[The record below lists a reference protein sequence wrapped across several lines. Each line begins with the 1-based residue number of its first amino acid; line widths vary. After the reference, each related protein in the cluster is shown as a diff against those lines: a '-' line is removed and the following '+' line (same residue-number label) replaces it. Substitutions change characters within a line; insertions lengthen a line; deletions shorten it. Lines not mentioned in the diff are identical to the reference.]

1 MGGEHGPRCRERGVA
16 PQRDRAQVRRASVWW
31 REHLVLPYRRPDG
44 GRPRPAH
51 SSLRGGVRDP
61 GGRGYLYGRRR
72 DDRGE
77 GRPDPGR
84 ARRSAAQVRQL
95 WSRKGKTHRHTRQR
109 TYGYRVAGRI
119 MRLGVQL
126 NSFDWSGGPEHFG
139 RNLADIGRVAEEV
152 GFDRIGVADHVW
164 QHPIMG
170 GPEADEPE
178 CYATLTFIAANT
190 QRVRLTAMVSGV
202 HFRHPAVL
210 VKTVTTL
217 DVLSG
222 GRACFG
228 VGSGHY
234 QEESRGLGIPCPP
247 QKQRF
252 EMLEETLQIA
262 LRMWS
267 GERGDERPFEG
278 EYYTLDR
285 PLNLPQSLSR
295 PHPPV
300 MVAGDGEK
308 KTLRLVARYADA
320 CSPRPGPQV
329 PGKLAVLRRHC
340 EAEGRDYEDIEKTCA
355 FAFDVGESGEKVEE
369 LIGQLRWLS
378 GMGIETVIG
387 FVPGVD
393 RITPLE
399 IIGRDVIPAVADL

>member
-1 MGGEHGPRCRERGVA
+1 M
-16 PQRDRAQVRRASVWW
+16 
-31 REHLVLPYRRPDG
+31 
-44 GRPRPAH
+44 
-51 SSLRGGVRDP
+51 
-61 GGRGYLYGRRR
+61 
-72 DDRGE
+72 
-77 GRPDPGR
+77 
-84 ARRSAAQVRQL
+84 
-95 WSRKGKTHRHTRQR
+95 K
-109 TYGYRVAGRI
+109 
-119 MRLGVQL
+119 LGVQL
-126 NSFDWSGGPEHFG
+126 NSFDWTGGPVQFG
-139 RNLADIGRVAEEV
+139 SDLADIGKTAEEA

-178 CYATLTFIAANT
+178 CYATLAFLAANT
-190 QRVRLTAMVSGV
+190 QRVKLTAMVSGV

-234 QEESRGLGIPCPP
+234 EEETQGLGISFPL
-247 QKQRF
+247 QKERF
-252 EMLEETLQIA
+252 EMLEETVQIA

-278 EYYTLDR
+278 KHYRLGR
-285 PLNLPQSLSR
+285 PLNLPQSISR
-295 PHPPV
+295 PHPPI
-300 MVAGDGEK
+300 MIAGDGEK

-320 CSPRPGPQV
+320 CSLRPGPQV
-329 PGKLAVLRRHC
+329 SGKLAVLRRHC

-355 FAFDVGESGEKVEE
+355 YAFDVGEGGEKVEE

-378 GMGIETVIG
+378 GLGIETVIG
-387 FVPGVD
+387 FVRGVD
-393 RITPLE
+393 KITPLE
-399 IIGRDVIPAVADL
+399 IIGRDVIPAVADF